1 MVCDQLTRFLEVQKL
16 LPENQRGS
24 RQKRSTDHDGPHSNA
39 EGLGAK
45 HGGRTQDWNTRGLTY
60 WTSDHK
66 IDDSN
71 SMFHKAIT

>member
-1 MVCDQLTRFLEVQKL
+1 ML
-16 LPENQRGS
+16 LGS
-24 RQKRSTDHDGPHSNA
+24 TQTPSQNKHGFNHDGPHSNA